1 MITSFGVLHVLHR
14 NGSFCA
20 GFHFLQKIFSLPQYN
35 GIMAR
40 PTKITNEK
48 KLKLADFIRSGLTIK
63 DACYGVGISPSTFNR
78 LRAKDPAFDKLINEA
93 TEGGWTNAESLAKYH
108 YRGYKR
114 KIPHKYLAQL
124 QKPLTEA
131 LNAPQTHNI
140 VVGEHQD
147 RPKRYLG
154 LPVRFTYPET
164 RPSDYYYNGN
174 THRIERFTRDG
185 ILQSMSIRTW
195 RHKYLGMADDP
206 LFFGTIF

>member
-1 MITSFGVLHVLHR
+1 
-14 NGSFCA
+14 
-20 GFHFLQKIFSLPQYN
+20 
-35 GIMAR
+35 MAR
-40 PTKITNEK
+40 PTKITDKK

-78 LRAKDPAFDKLINEA
+78 LRAKDLEFDKLINEA
-93 TEGGWTNAESLAKYH
+93 TEGGWSNAEALAKYH
-108 YRGYKR
+108 YRGYRRKLPIKR
-114 KIPHKYLAQL
+114 ILQPEQQYVQIP
-124 QKPLTEA
+124 E
-131 LNAPQTHNI
+131 NTHTYSNTLSSSSNQP
-140 VVGEHQD
+140 ETF
-147 RPKRYLG
+147 LG

-174 THRIERFTRDG
+174 THRVERFTRDG